1 MIQPGVSLTEGG
13 AVVATSKGQLI
24 IDMIWYELLPA
35 QARCVY
41 YKIVYLLARCQTTD
55 MIVSAD
61 CSSANWQGYV
71 CSLPVSVA
79 SLH

>member
-24 IDMIWYELLPA
+24 IDELIPA

-55 MIVSAD
+55 MIVSAH

-71 CSLPVSVA
+71 CSLPVA
-79 SLH
+79 H